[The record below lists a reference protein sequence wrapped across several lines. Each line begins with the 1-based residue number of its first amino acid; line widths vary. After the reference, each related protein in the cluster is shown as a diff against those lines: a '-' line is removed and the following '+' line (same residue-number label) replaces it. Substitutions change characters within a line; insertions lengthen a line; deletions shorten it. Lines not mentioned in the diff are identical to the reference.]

1 MAPATCEAVGVES
14 ACCTLRLCF
23 PASAP
28 LGELTGIVV
37 ANQRATEVGL
47 AERAQRQLAVLDAQ
61 EEEFFYGPADF
72 QVAPR
77 PEEEAVEVTL
87 RHNCLLPDSEYSFVV
102 YCVYNELRITPPV
115 VVNAVRTPS
124 EAIPQAAGDEGDKLS
139 VIYHCCCYAGLA
151 QTEAEIDLST
161 HELVV
166 LSVDREAR
174 AIALLSPTYAFN
186 RVIPLRSVCDVRLVA
201 QDERRGALVTVA
213 FPYGVNGSS

>member
-1 MAPATCEAVGVES
+1 MAPSTCEAVGVES

-37 ANQRATEVGL
+37 ANQRATEVDL
-47 AERAQRQLAVLDAQ
+47 DERTQRQLAVLDAQ

-77 PEEEAVEVTL
+77 PEEEAVEVAL
-87 RHNCLLPDSEYSFVV
+87 RHNCLLPDREYSFVV
-102 YCVYNELRITPPV
+102 YCVYNELCITPPV

-124 EAIPQAAGDEGDKLS
+124 EAIPRAAGDKLS

-151 QTEAEIDLST
+151 QTEVEIDLSA

-186 RVIPLRSVCDVRLVA
+186 RVIPLRSVCDVRLVV

-213 FPYGVNGSS
+213 LA

>member
-1 MAPATCEAVGVES
+1 MAPSTCEAVDVES

-47 AERAQRQLAVLDAQ
+47 AERTQKQLAVLDAQ

-72 QVAPR
+72 QVSPR

-124 EAIPQAAGDEGDKLS
+124 EAIPRVAGDKLS

-151 QTEAEIDLST
+151 QTEAEIDLSA

-174 AIALLSPTYAFN
+174 AIALLSPTYALN
-186 RVIPLRSVCDVRLVA
+186 RVIPLRSVCDVRLVV

-213 FPYGVNGSS
+213 LA

>member
-1 MAPATCEAVGVES
+1 MAPSTCEVVGVES

-37 ANQRATEVGL
+37 ANQRATEVDL
-47 AERAQRQLAVLDAQ
+47 DERTQRQLAVLDAQ

-77 PEEEAVEVTL
+77 PEEEAVEVAL

-102 YCVYNELRITPPV
+102 YCVYNELCITPPV

-124 EAIPQAAGDEGDKLS
+124 EAIPRVAGDKLS
-139 VIYHCCCYAGLA
+139 VIYHFCCYAGLA
-151 QTEAEIDLST
+151 QTEAEIDLSA

-174 AIALLSPTYAFN
+174 AIALLSPTYALN
-186 RVIPLRSVCDVRLVA
+186 RVIPLRSVCDVRLVV

-213 FPYGVNGSS
+213 LP